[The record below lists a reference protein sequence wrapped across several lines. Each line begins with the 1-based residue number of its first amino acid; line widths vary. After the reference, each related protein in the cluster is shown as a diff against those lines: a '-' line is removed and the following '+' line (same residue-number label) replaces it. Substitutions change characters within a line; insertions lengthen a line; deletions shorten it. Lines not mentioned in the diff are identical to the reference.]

1 MTTGLPGW
9 HAQPEGKGLLV
20 KPGFLPG
27 KLDRGAMAF
36 TIVC

>member
-9 HAQPEGKGLLV
+9 LAQPEGKVLLV
-20 KPGFLPG
+20 KPGFLSG
-27 KLDRGAMAF
+27 KLDRGAMVF